1 MQETSVA
8 PCPENPHTVIPLAAN
23 QDSVNRAS
31 ENPPHIIINKPS
43 IKKRNINEA
52 SIKSSSSESAE
63 ESLQRREEMK
73 MKIKQRIGYDSIIA
87 LDNDLEDRMDSDEI
101 SIEAFNRSYIHPRH
115 LMSIINAMADVYCSE
130 SPEIVTGQNKV
141 CSKYRI
147 IENFESL
154 TRRDIKIIVDRI
166 IENKPQN
173 VRAYIQV
180 IINNYL

>member
-1 MQETSVA
+1 M
-8 PCPENPHTVIPLAAN
+8 
-23 QDSVNRAS
+23 
-31 ENPPHIIINKPS
+31 
-43 IKKRNINEA
+43 
-52 SIKSSSSESAE
+52 
-63 ESLQRREEMK
+63 
-73 MKIKQRIGYDSIIA
+73 
-87 LDNDLEDRMDSDEI
+87 DNDEI
-101 SIEAFNRSYIHPRH
+101 SLEAFDRSYIHPRY
-115 LMSIINAMADVYCSE
+115 LMSIINAMADVYCSD